1 MAEPAINAD
10 DRPID
15 DTPITTL
22 DLPMTPVRDR
32 NIPATAWIEA
42 PPELL
47 TLADTLPP
55 QTPSRATLY
64 KRRIGPWLLWRS
76 GPAAKADAC
85 YWAAHVED
93 LTLQYTFR
101 LFPDGTGDGTGPSGA
116 THARFRDWKID
127 LRDHTERSV

>member
-15 DTPITTL
+15 NTPITTL

-47 TLADTLPP
+47 ALADSLPP
-55 QTPSRATLY
+55 DAAGRTTFY
-64 KRRIGPWLLWRS
+64 KRRIGPWLLWRC
-76 GPAAKADAC
+76 GPAARANAC
-85 YWAAHVED
+85 YWAGHVED
-93 LTLQYTFR
+93 LSRQFTFR
-101 LFPDGTGDGTGPSGA
+101 LFPNATGRGTGPSGQ
-116 THARFRDWKID
+116 THDRFRDW
-127 LRDHTERSV
+127 